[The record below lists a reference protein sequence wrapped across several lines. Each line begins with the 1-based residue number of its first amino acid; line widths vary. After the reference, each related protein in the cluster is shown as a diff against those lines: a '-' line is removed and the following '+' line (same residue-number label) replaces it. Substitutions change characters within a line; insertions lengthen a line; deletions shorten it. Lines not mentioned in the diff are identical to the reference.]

1 MASHRRVQRLNQL
14 LREELSRLIRR
25 ELEDPRVE
33 MVTVTDVDVSG
44 DLRHAKVFVR
54 TLRDLAPRPGPA
66 ETEAEAA
73 GAADDGEADAA
84 PAGGGDDEPEGDAG
98 EDDTEEADDAEGSDA
113 LREALEGLRS
123 AEGFLRGTL
132 GRELHIRRIPELHFR
147 ADRTLERARRIEELL
162 DRIGTPGEGDD
173 GGA

>member
-1 MASHRRVQRLNQL
+1 MASPRRVERLNQL
-14 LREELSRLIRR
+14 LREELSRLVRR

-33 MVTVTDVDVSG
+33 MVTITDVEISG

-54 TLRDLAPRPGPA
+54 TLRDLQS
-66 ETEAEAA
+66 AA
-73 GAADDGEADAA
+73 GAPGEGDADGEQSDEDA
-84 PAGGGDDEPEGDAG
+84 GGDDPDGDG
-98 EDDTEEADDAEGSDA
+98 IGRP

-132 GRELHIRRIPELHFR
+132 GRELRIRRIPELHFE
-147 ADRTLERARRIEELL
+147 ADRTLERAQRIEELL
-162 DRIGTPGEGDD
+162 DRIAAPDEGDD

>member
-1 MASHRRVQRLNQL
+1 MANPRRVERLNQL
-14 LREELSRLIRR
+14 LREEISRLVRR

-33 MVTVTDVDVSG
+33 MVTITDVDVSG

-54 TLRDLAPRPGPA
+54 TLRDLQPA
-66 ETEAEAA
+66 VDGEEDADGEETD
-73 GAADDGEADAA
+73 DDG
-84 PAGGGDDEPEGDAG
+84 
-98 EDDTEEADDAEGSDA
+98 DDADIGEIGRP

-132 GRELHIRRIPELHFR
+132 GRELRIRRIPELHFE
-147 ADRTLERARRIEELL
+147 ADRTLERAQRIEELL
-162 DRIGTPGEGDD
+162 DRIAAADEEDD